1 MLKTKS
7 MTQIVFANGPKGN
20 VLVQNIVPAEY
31 RKGPPLIEKV
41 APAEYQKGRSPHKTS
56 KT

>member
-1 MLKTKS
+1 MSKTKS

-56 KT
+56 KA